1 MAKTFSQTL
10 LASLSKPVTGQKRWV
25 SGSGWWPGSSSKPV
39 SVDSALQVS
48 TVWACVRLISET
60 IATLPLGIYKR
71 KNDGGRQIDPS
82 FRVHDLISNSP
93 NQRMTAVNFWEA
105 VVASML
111 FKGNAYIEIKRL
123 KDLPVSLNL
132 LQADNVKWLEEE
144 SSWVY
149 TEKNKKRYIAFSNLM
164 HIPAFSLDGINGLS
178 PLRYGAVVIG
188 SAISADKAASSTFQN
203 GLMPTV
209 AFSVN
214 RVLTKEQRDDFRE
227 YVEKLSGAMNAG
239 RSPVLESGVEA
250 KPIGIDPADAQLLES
265 RGWSVEEICR
275 FFRVP
280 PWMVGHTEKSTSWG
294 TGIEQ
299 QMIGFLTFTLA
310 PWLER
315 IEQAINKNLLTIVQR
330 QTHYAEFALEGLLR
344 ADSQARADFY
354 AKMTTNGIYT
364 RDDCRVKENL
374 PREGGNASK
383 LTVQMN
389 MTTLDKLGAQN
400 DEQAAKAALKSWLSA
415 SED

>member
-149 TEKNKKRYIAFSNLM
+149 TEKNKKRSIAFSNLM

>member
-71 KNDGGRQIDPS
+71 KSDGGRQIDPS

-149 TEKNKKRYIAFSNLM
+149 TEKNKKRSIAFSNLM

>member
-132 LQADNVKWLEEE
+132 LQADNVKWSEEE